1 MILHL
6 LITYL
11 TKYYVDVLYPKLDK
25 IEQSILAHGFTGKI
39 NNSHIENSV
48 IMDHVSINLNLSTM
62 IRESLIG
69 PSTNMDSSGMNR
81 KFLKFIVGRD
91 SMVEV

>member
-1 MILHL
+1 
-6 LITYL
+6 
-11 TKYYVDVLYPKLDK
+11 
-25 IEQSILAHGFTGKI
+25 
-39 NNSHIENSV
+39 
-48 IMDHVSINLNLSTM
+48 MDNVSINLNLSTM

-69 PSTNMDSSGMNR
+69 PSTKIDSSGINR